1 MISATVKHCYITYV
15 PMSPLFVKCLE
26 MSMSLDWVFHLWLL
40 HKDIHCKVRKG
51 GRFDGEGGDR
61 ERGTEGTIF
70 FSQ

>member
-1 MISATVKHCYITYV
+1 MISVAVKLCYITYV

-51 GRFDGEGGDR
+51 RKL
-61 ERGTEGTIF
+61 ERGGGR
-70 FSQ
+70 